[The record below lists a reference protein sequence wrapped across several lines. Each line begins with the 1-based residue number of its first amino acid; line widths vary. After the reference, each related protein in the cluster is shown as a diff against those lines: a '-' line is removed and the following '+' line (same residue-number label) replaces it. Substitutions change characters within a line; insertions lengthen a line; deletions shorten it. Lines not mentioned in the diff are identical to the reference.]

1 MSSSTDY
8 VCEMV
13 VWEFQTP
20 LGWRCWCWPCS
31 LSGEVR
37 RGTESKG
44 PLGCCFQTT
53 QWQYE
58 KQEKLQ
64 RAKWM
69 RPELSKK
76 LMSGNF
82 VSWTFSNSLYPSQ
95 KGKQH
100 RLAVSFDFI
109 GAFSGR
115 VASHQ
120 VEQPRYGRVL
130 IRGQIMGSLWCWM
143 IMPVYETFQL
153 FILDSRAWS
162 CRNWWIA
169 SQCTHVEGSWGTCW
183 WSKMILSSMGIS
195 SIFRRIHMNCM
206 NWYMFTFHPVTLW
219 QPFQH
224 SQLKTSP
231 WENPPIDCEWH
242 DVVACAVCAGSMSCG
257 SSSSPKS

>member
-1 MSSSTDY
+1 MAFSFGQVKFEEEQKAKDRW
-8 VCEMV
+8 V
-13 VWEFQTP
+13 VAFRPHNDSIQQEN
-20 LGWRCWCWPCS
+20 CS
-31 LSGEVR
+31 V
-37 RGTESKG
+37 
-44 PLGCCFQTT
+44 PNGCGRSFL
-53 QWQYE
+53 E
-58 KQEKLQ
+58 
-64 RAKWM
+64 
-69 RPELSKK
+69 

-82 VSWTFSNSLYPSQ
+82 VSWIFSNSLYPSQ

-130 IRGQIMGSLWCWM
+130 IRRQIMGSLWCWM
-143 IMPVYETFQL
+143 IMAVYETFQL

-169 SQCTHVEGSWGTCW
+169 SQCTHVEGSWGNCW

-206 NWYMFTFHPVTLW
+206 NWYMFTFHPLTLR

-242 DVVACAVCAGSMSCG
+242 DVVAFAVCAGSMSCG

>member
-1 MSSSTDY
+1 MLVLTLQPFKSWLFHSVRWSSKRNRKQRTIGLLLSDHTMTVFNRKIAACQMDAAGAFEKTY
-8 VCEMV
+8 VRE
-13 VWEFQTP
+13 
-20 LGWRCWCWPCS
+20 R
-31 LSGEVR
+31 
-37 RGTESKG
+37 
-44 PLGCCFQTT
+44 
-53 QWQYE
+53 
-58 KQEKLQ
+58 
-64 RAKWM
+64 
-69 RPELSKK
+69 
-76 LMSGNF
+76 N